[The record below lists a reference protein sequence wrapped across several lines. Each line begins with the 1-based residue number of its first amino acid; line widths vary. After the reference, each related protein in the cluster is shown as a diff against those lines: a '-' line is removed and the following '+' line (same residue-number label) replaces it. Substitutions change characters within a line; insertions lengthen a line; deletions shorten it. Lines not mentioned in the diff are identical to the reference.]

1 MHQELMSGGDQFF
14 GFDVLDELYQ
24 ALDEHHEIAS
34 WHEWVGVAKIGW
46 HEEIMS

>member
-1 MHQELMSGGDQFF
+1 MVEISSLTLMPWMSS
-14 GFDVLDELYQ
+14 YQ

-46 HEEIMS
+46 HEETNGHES